1 MDGRVRK
8 GQYGS
13 SIPRR
18 ALLKAA
24 AGAAGLTLA
33 APVRTIVRIGP
44 PPVILPPLGSRAR
57 PRLNSP

>member
-13 SIPRR
+13 SIPGRV
-18 ALLKAA
+18 LLKAA

-33 APVRTIVRIGP
+33 APFGR
-44 PPVILPPLGSRAR
+44 
-57 PRLNSP
+57 

>member
-1 MDGRVRK
+1 MDGRAKK

-18 ALLKAA
+18 EFLKAA

-33 APVRTIVRIGP
+33 VPFGR
-44 PPVILPPLGSRAR
+44 
-57 PRLNSP
+57 